1 MDMLMGKLLEIVPK
15 SACSELRKGLK
26 KPQNRVFLLRQNY
39 HAKDVFFY
47 LLSFSKSEYS
57 NRLILL

>member
-1 MDMLMGKLLEIVPK
+1 MDILMGKLLEIVPK

-26 KPQNRVFLLRQNY
+26 KPQNRVFLLRQNS

-47 LLSFSKSEYS
+47 LLSFFKK
-57 NRLILL
+57 